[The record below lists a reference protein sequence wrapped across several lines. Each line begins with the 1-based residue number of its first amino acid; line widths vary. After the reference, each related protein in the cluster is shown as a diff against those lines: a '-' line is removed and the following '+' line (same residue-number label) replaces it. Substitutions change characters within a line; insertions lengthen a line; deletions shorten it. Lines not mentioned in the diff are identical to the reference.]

1 MTARLHSPDSP
12 PASPPAAGTGKLPA
26 PPIPT
31 TYAGFLSTLT
41 HEPKKE
47 EHDESIRRATA
58 KAKAEALKR
67 ERHVIA
73 ALVLKL
79 DGALPPEF
87 RNTLV
92 RNHAGRRS
100 LGIRY

>member
-1 MTARLHSPDSP
+1 M
-12 PASPPAAGTGKLPA
+12 PPAAGTGKLPT
-26 PPIPT
+26 PPAIPT
-31 TYAGFLSTLT
+31 TYAGVFRTLT
-41 HEPKKE
+41 HDPKKE
-47 EHDESIRRATA
+47 EQDESIRKATS

-73 ALVLKL
+73 ALVLTL

-100 LGIRY
+100 LGIQ